1 MYRDGKKFRRRI
13 LVTTSLVLLWT
24 LLVIAVVFAKAFW
37 FAHPSVVRGDFA
49 SIEHHLVQELSDAA
63 NNKRVGSAALA
74 LLHNGKIA
82 AAHGFGIA
90 NADTQAPVETHQTLY
105 RVASV
110 SKAVTAWGVMKL
122 VQDGRLSLDEP
133 VMRHLTRWRFPGS
146 EEYRDKVTVRHLL
159 AHTAGLDDGLG
170 YGGFLPGEHVQS
182 LEESLTLPKD
192 STVGEPRA
200 IRVVRE
206 PGTAMAY
213 SGAGYTVLQLL
224 IEEVTK
230 RPFADYIKDSVLTPL
245 GMTRSSFDLDAI
257 TSEGRVQEIATSY
270 DHELRQQPHRR
281 QTAKAAAS
289 LYTTA
294 HDLARFAMAY
304 TARENP
310 VLTQE
315 TVKQMLMPQP
325 GTAGTWGLGQT
336 LFVANE
342 HSGHIVGHDGGS
354 PPAWGGW
361 VRVNPA
367 TGNGIVMMISGG
379 SGAVN
384 KLADDWIY
392 WETGQVTFESRRQTA
407 FQLAGPALVAIIV
420 GAVVITLWQIVKFS
434 KLKAVTFNR

>member
-1 MYRDGKKFRRRI
+1 MDTRLRRTI
-13 LVTTSLVLLWT
+13 LVTTGLVLLWT
-24 LLVIAVVFAKAFW
+24 LLVIAVVFAKALW
-37 FAHPSVVRGDFA
+37 FPQPSVVRGDFA
-49 SIEHHLVQELSDAA
+49 SLERHLTQELSDAA
-63 NNKRVGSAALA
+63 NDKRLGSAALA
-74 LLHNGKIA
+74 LIHDGKIA
-82 AAHGFGIA
+82 AEHGFGVA
-90 NADTQAPVETHQTLY
+90 NAETQAPVKTDQTLF

-122 VQDGRLSLDEP
+122 VEEGKLSLDEP

-159 AHTAGLDDGLG
+159 THTAGLDDGLG
-170 YGGFLPGEHVQS
+170 YGGFLPGEQAQS

-192 STVGEPRA
+192 STAGEPHP

-230 RPFADYIKDSVLTPL
+230 RPFDDYIKDSVLAPL
-245 GMTRSSFDLDAI
+245 GMTRSSFDLDALAA
-257 TSEGRVQEIATSY
+257 EGRLQEITTSY
-270 DHELRQQPHRR
+270 DSELRSQPHRR
-281 QTAKAAAS
+281 QTAKAAVS

-294 HDLARFAMAY
+294 HDLARFAVAY

-310 VLTQE
+310 VLRQE

-336 LFVANE
+336 LFVANDA
-342 HSGHIVGHDGGS
+342 GGYIVGHDGGS

-361 VRVNPA
+361 MRVNPA
-367 TGNGIVMMISGG
+367 TGNGIVMMSSGG
-379 SGAVN
+379 RGAVN
-384 KLADDWIY
+384 KLPDDWVY
-392 WETGQVTFESRRQTA
+392 WETGKVTFEARRQTI
-407 FQLAGPALVAIIV
+407 FRLAGPALVAIIV
-420 GAVVITLWQIVKFS
+420 GAVVIVLWQYS
-434 KLKAVTFNR
+434 KRQSDKRLISQKSHG